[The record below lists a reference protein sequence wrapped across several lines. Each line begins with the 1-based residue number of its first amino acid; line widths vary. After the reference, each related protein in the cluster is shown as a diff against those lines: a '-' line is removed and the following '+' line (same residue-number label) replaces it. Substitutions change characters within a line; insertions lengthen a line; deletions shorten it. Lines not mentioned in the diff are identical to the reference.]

1 MPPKRGYRQPG
12 REGKV
17 SMLTWLEGDLRR
29 DFKIAC
35 IERDT
40 TMNEAVE
47 AFVREYAAEV
57 TKRRRKSKQAEP

>member
-1 MPPKRGYRQPG
+1 
-12 REGKV
+12 
-17 SMLTWLEGDLRR
+17 MLTWLEGDLRR

-47 AFVREYAAEV
+47 SFVREYAAEV
-57 TKRRRKSKQAEP
+57 TKRRRKSKQAEPLR